1 MNVTI
6 WLIVLCGAIFAATL
20 IASLIFSFNGIWE
33 RMDSASS
40 LAKRERIRLSQLG
53 FLVVGKRTVVGGY
66 QTFFGIAIG
75 PQLWM
80 RRRDFGI
87 AFLARE
93 GFPEDIAKQVEGQVL
108 GKYRLRLSQDRDFLT
123 GDFVPYRVEF
133 SGKPPYVTAINE
145 QTHVPRKYRR
155 IESLFDEDIA
165 AVSSSAK

>member
-6 WLIVLCGAIFAATL
+6 WLLLFCGAVFAATL
-20 IASLIFSFNGIWE
+20 ITSLVFSFNGIWE
-33 RMDSASS
+33 RMDSASP

-53 FLVVGKRTVVGGY
+53 CFVIGKRLIVGGH
-66 QTFFGIAIG
+66 QSFFGVAIG

-80 RRRDFGI
+80 RRRDFGVVS
-87 AFLARE
+87 LTRE

-108 GKYRLRLSQDRDFLT
+108 GKYRLQLSQDRDFLT

-133 SGKPPYVTAINE
+133 SGKPPYITAINE
-145 QTHVPRKYRR
+145 QTPVPRKYRR

-165 AVSSSAK
+165 VVSSSAK